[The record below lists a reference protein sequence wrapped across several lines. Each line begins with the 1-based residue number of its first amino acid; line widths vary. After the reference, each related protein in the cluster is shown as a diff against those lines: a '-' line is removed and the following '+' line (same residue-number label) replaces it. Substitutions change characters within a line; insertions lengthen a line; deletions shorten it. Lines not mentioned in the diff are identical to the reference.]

1 VELNTV
7 PYYEELIEVANVNL
21 YCKYSLSEKPTLFLI
36 HGFASSSYTFNRL
49 YPLLEEHFSV
59 IAIDLPGF
67 GRSEKSTSF
76 HYSFKNYAKL
86 IAECIDHFNL
96 DRVFI
101 VGHSMGGQIALYT
114 AKEIPEKV
122 NKLILLCSSGYL
134 KKAKKALV
142 YCSYLPF
149 FQYFV
154 ERFVK
159 KKEVEAYLQNVF
171 YDKSLITDKHIEEF
185 GKPLQEKAFYTSLIS
200 LLRCREGDLQSKQL
214 QEVKAPT
221 LLIWGMEDK
230 VVPVKVGEQLVGD
243 LPNAELVKYERTGH
257 LITEERPNEVF
268 EQILAYTGIEQ

>member
-1 VELNTV
+1 M
-7 PYYEELIEVANVNL
+7 PYFEELIEVANVNI
-21 YCKYSLSEKPTLFLI
+21 YCKYSLSEKPPLFLI

-49 YPLLEEHFSV
+49 YPLLEKHFSV

-76 HYSFKNYAKL
+76 QYSFKNYAQL

-114 AKEIPEKV
+114 AKAIPEKV
-122 NKLILLCSSGYL
+122 SKLILLCSSGYL
-134 KKAKKALV
+134 KKAKRALV
-142 YCSYLPF
+142 CCSYLPF

-200 LLRCREGDLQSKQL
+200 LLRYREGDLTSEQL
-214 QEVKAPT
+214 KMINLPT
-221 LLIWGMEDK
+221 LLIWGKEDT
-230 VVPVKVGEQLVGD
+230 VVPVYVGKKLVSDLSNSQLVTY
-243 LPNAELVKYERTGH
+243 KKTGH

-268 EQILAYTGIEQ
+268 EQILTYTKMYN